1 MSLSDRFR
9 SEDLHSLAAPYA
21 LDALEPA
28 ERVRFERHLA
38 GCDSC
43 AAEVR
48 ALSEDAVRL
57 AWSAAAPAPP
67 AMRDRVLAA
76 VRATPQ
82 EPVSLREPAP
92 HHGSDRQWEPVRP
105 RESDRHRGPARQRG
119 PGRGRKSQL
128 PAHVWGTQPLPRQ
141 RRRSLF
147 VPFATAT
154 AAAALAVASLFA
166 VQANR
171 TQDELD
177 AQKAQAS
184 EIAHVLRA
192 SDALAT
198 RGQDAQGRTIGVIA
212 SASEGRAVVTLSGYS
227 APPSGRVRQLWLMR
241 SGEQPRS
248 LGLFAAD
255 TPLVATGLDKSAT
268 SLAVTVEPG
277 GGSVQPTTQPVVQ
290 LALKSVG
297 FGE

>member
-1 MSLSDRFR
+1 MSLFR
-9 SEDLHSLAAPYA
+9 REDLHSLAAPYA

-28 ERVRFERHLA
+28 ERARFERHLKD
-38 GCDSC
+38 CDSC

-57 AWSAAAPAPP
+57 AWSAAAPPP
-67 AMRDRVLAA
+67 IAMRDRVLAA
-76 VRATPQ
+76 VRTIPQ
-82 EPVSLREPAP
+82 EPAVRPEPARARP
-92 HHGSDRQWEPVRP
+92 EPVR
-105 RESDRHRGPARQRG
+105 A
-119 PGRGRKSQL
+119 RKSQL
-128 PAHVWGTQPLPRQ
+128 PPHVWGAQPPPRQ
-141 RRRSLF
+141 RQRRPLF

-154 AAAALAVASLFA
+154 AAAALVVASLFA

-184 EIAHVLRA
+184 EIAHVLQA
-192 SDALAT
+192 ADAAAT

-241 SGEQPRS
+241 PNEQPRS

-268 SLAVTVEPG
+268 SLAVTVEPD
-277 GGSVQPTTQPVVQ
+277 GGSPQPTTQPVVQ